1 MPKFQKKNAN
11 ENPIADVWPDEA
23 QPVNADGFTE
33 AEAAQNL
40 PPSPLGVLPALETVF
55 GADIAK
61 GTEAPTTAPDV
72 GVRFEAFKED
82 LFKVCYR
89 HGFVLDATLATDVK
103 VDKSRLK
110 RSFQVGAALGRLE
123 LSK

>member
-1 MPKFQKKNAN
+1 MPKFQKKTTN
-11 ENPIADVWPDEA
+11 ENPIADVWPDEVG
-23 QPVNADGFTE
+23 PVNADGFTE

-40 PPSPLGVLPALETVF
+40 PPAQEPFPEPVPFVNPALLPAA
-55 GADIAK
+55 GPDA
-61 GTEAPTTAPDV
+61 GT
-72 GVRFEAFKED
+72 RFEAFKED